1 MFVPLKLPST
11 SGRPPPAPSAAQGS
25 CSVCG
30 HFRVSPE
37 PVLAPRPGRTVPP
50 AGLSASPVTG
60 TGNAPAS
67 PSGSSGP
74 APKKESHIQRFT
86 TKHNIKTDL
95 ILNSGSIKG

>member
-1 MFVPLKLPST
+1 MFVPLKLPSM
-11 SGRPPPAPSAAQGS
+11 SGWPPPALSGAQGS

-37 PVLAPRPGRTVPP
+37 PALAPRPGRTVPP
-50 AGLSASPVTG
+50 AGLSATPVTG

-74 APKKESHIQRFT
+74 APKKESH
-86 TKHNIKTDL
+86 
-95 ILNSGSIKG
+95 